1 MIDHNINI
9 KLISNFIIVSNKRF
23 ASSWYRFSVL
33 EDAAEDTVIGQV
45 IATDADIGINA
56 QLIFTD
62 ASSGYFEVN
71 TTGFL
76 KVSRLLDR
84 ETKDKDVFT
93 VSVCD
98 SGRDISL
105 CTRSWITVNITD
117 VNEAPTSRFIY
128 NKEVPRIPENSNC
141 LSISDLTEFFVDGD
155 LGVNR
160 ELDFSVLRLTPN
172 Y

>member
-9 KLISNFIIVSNKRF
+9 KLISNFIIVSKKRF

-33 EDAAEDTVIGQV
+33 EDAAEDTDIGQV

-62 ASSGYFEVN
+62 SSSGYFEVN

-76 KVSRLLDR
+76 KVNRLLDR
-84 ETKDKDVFT
+84 ETKDEDVFT
-93 VSVCD
+93 VRVCD

-117 VNEAPTSRFIY
+117 VNEAPRFIY

-141 LSISDLTEFFVDGD
+141 SSISNLTEFFLDGD

-160 ELDFSVLRLTPN
+160 ELDFSVLRLALN